1 MRANLQK
8 DKLVIQASVRTFD
21 DPAPME
27 GKKLKVKYVCDG
39 EEKEASVTEHDW
51 LVLPED

>member
-1 MRANLQK
+1 
-8 DKLVIQASVRTFD
+8 VIQASVQNFE

-27 GKKLKVKYVCDG
+27 GKRLTVKYVCHG
-39 EEKEASVTEHDW
+39 EEKEASIIEHDW